1 MLERYKVP
9 ANAARVKSGRGEIVA
24 WAVTPTLVV
33 QVARGHGDARLAEGF
48 LKEQDALL
56 AGRRG
61 VTVFFD
67 GLAFTGYD
75 SGFRTPLSA
84 SARALVDSGQLKR
97 ILLLTRSK
105 LVAMGA
111 AVVNLASSVRRSR
124 SSQIPRSSIAGWST
138 SVGGRRSTVP
148 GRPVRAS

>member
-1 MLERYKVP
+1 
-9 ANAARVKSGRGEIVA
+9 VA
-24 WAVTPTLVV
+24 WAVTPTVV
-33 QVARGHGDARLAEGF
+33 IQVASGHGDAPLGEAF
-48 LKEQDALL
+48 LKEQAALL
-56 AGRRG
+56 AGRTG

-84 SARALVDSGQLKR
+84 SARTHVDSGQLKG

-111 AVVNLASSVRRSR
+111 AVVNLALGSKIEVFGDVKVFDRRL
-124 SSQIPRSSIAGWST
+124 
-138 SVGGRRSTVP
+138 VDFGGGAALDRT
-148 GRPVRAS
+148 RATG

>member
-1 MLERYKVP
+1 VLQRYKVP

-33 QVARGHGDARLAEGF
+33 QVATGHGDALLAEGF
-48 LKEQDALL
+48 LKEQAALL

-84 SARALVDSGQLKR
+84 SARTLVDSGQLKG
-97 ILLLTRSK
+97 ILLLTQSK

-111 AVVNLASSVRRSR
+111 AVVNLVLGSKIEVFADPKVFDRRL
-124 SSQIPRSSIAGWST
+124 
-138 SVGGRRSTVP
+138 VDFGG
-148 GRPVRAS
+148 GAALDRARATG